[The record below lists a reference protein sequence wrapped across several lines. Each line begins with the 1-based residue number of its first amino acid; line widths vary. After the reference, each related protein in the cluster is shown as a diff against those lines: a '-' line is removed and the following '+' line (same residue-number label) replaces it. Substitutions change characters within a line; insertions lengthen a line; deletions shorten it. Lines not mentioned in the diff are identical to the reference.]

1 MLTAAERGIL
11 IYPSEKVRKAH
22 PEFPVA
28 KDHNDLRAK
37 TLRKAVHHVLFLS
50 YYVTVCKIM

>member
-1 MLTAAERGIL
+1 M
-11 IYPSEKVRKAH
+11 YNCQEKVRKAH

-37 TLRKAVHHVLFLS
+37 SIGRKSPKQATLHLCFN
-50 YYVTVCKIM
+50 TI

>member
-37 TLRKAVHHVLFLS
+37 TLRKVHHVLFLS
-50 YYVTVCKIM
+50 YVTVCKIM